1 MANTRTV
8 GAAGKDHTTIS
19 SAVSWF
25 QSNHDFDT
33 DGIGTISIEDNA
45 EYNENVSITGLSGT
59 ISSTA
64 YLKITVAEANRH
76 SGVAGTGHARVRGS
90 SNGSHVFT
98 VSEDFTVIEHLEI
111 QQDSTGGSDEGIRV
125 TSNID
130 DVLISRCII
139 WSDSAATD
147 TDGVYAGNWG
157 VSASVDNCIIY
168 GFNRAGIHAQFYSG
182 AGTQTWDIDNCTIYD
197 CGADDSPGDGGIVN
211 NTSAGG
217 GATVVMNVYNTAVLD
232 CNGVNAKDYASITG
246 GTNTWTGTHNADTDG
261 SLTTVGIAT
270 SAQQNLTTSDT
281 TQSTGSYFVVNSL
294 TAGSEDFLL
303 LDDAAGNKAYGNA
316 TNRVGSEPD
325 SRQDFSL
332 DIAGNTRS
340 TTSPSPDIGAS
351 EYTTGG
357 AFTLTADSGTY
368 SVTGT
373 ANSLILDALLTGAS
387 GSYAYTGTDAS
398 LITGY
403 GLQADSGSYTYTGAA
418 ATLLA
423 DKILA
428 ASTGSYTYT
437 GAAASLTRDGTLS
450 ADTGAYTYTG
460 TAAAL
465 TFASA
470 GSFTLT
476 ALTGAYSVSG
486 TNVDLLRAAT
496 LGADSGAYSY
506 TGAAVDFATGYGLTA
521 ESGSYS
527 YAGTDVTFSTTIRLT
542 AESGN
547 FVYNGNNATLK
558 ASGQVWTVQTDSV
571 TTWTDQADSTT
582 IWNIQ

>member
-33 DGIGTISIEDNA
+33 DGIGTISIEDNS
-45 EYNENVSITGLSGT
+45 EYNENVSISGIAGT
-59 ISSTA
+59 VSATA

-98 VSEDFTVIEHLEI
+98 VSQDYTVIEHLEI
-111 QQDSTGGSDEGIRV
+111 QQDSAGGSDEGVRI
-125 TSNID
+125 TGNID
-130 DVLISRCII
+130 DVLISKCII
-139 WSDSAATD
+139 WTDSAAGD
-147 TDGVYAGNWG
+147 TDGVYTGNWN
-157 VSASVDNCIIY
+157 ASYSIDNCILY
-168 GFNRAGIHAQFYSG
+168 GWKRGGIHLQEYSG
-182 AGTQTWDIDNCTIYD
+182 GATQTVNIDNCTLIG
-197 CGADDSPGDGGIVN
+197 CGNGGTDEGSIV
-211 NTSAGG
+211 SRDAGG
-217 GATVVMNVYNTAVLD
+217 GCTLNIYNTASLD
-232 CNGVNAKDYASITG
+232 AVGGRDYLSYLG
-246 GTNTWTGTHNADTDG
+246 SPSTWAGSHNADSDG
-261 SLTTVGIAT
+261 SLTTVGIT
-270 SAQQNLTTSDT
+270 TNAQQNLTTSDT

-303 LDDAAGNKAYGNA
+303 LDDSAGNKAYGNA

-357 AFTLTADSGTY
+357 AFTLTADSGSY

-373 ANSLILDALLTGAS
+373 ASSLILGALLTGAS

-437 GAAASLTRDGTLS
+437 GTPASLTRDGTLS

-486 TNVDLLRAAT
+486 TNADLLRAAT

-542 AESGN
+542 AESGS